1 MNFIGSSLGNLMRIR
16 NCKSKRISSWDRTG
30 GNRDFWKFEAGEQKT
45 IAEINSPGI
54 IRHIW
59 MTMWSNEKYYPR
71 RILLRMF
78 WDDEQQPSVEA
89 PIGDFFGIG
98 HGIIKNF
105 VSLPLTMSPEDGRGF
120 NCFFPMPFNKN
131 ARIEVDNQGAEA
143 LTFYFY
149 IDYEQ
154 YEKLDEGLAQF
165 HARWRRENPTIGW
178 GEDGDVDFKKLFE
191 TPNLD
196 GKENYVI
203 LEAEGKGHYVGCNLN
218 IDCYRRR
225 KNDWY
230 GEGDDMIFIDG
241 EIWPPSLHG
250 TGTEDYFNTAF
261 CPTQE
266 YNSPYHGITLNS
278 GNEDWKWKG
287 KNSLYRFHI
296 EDPIHFDKSILVTI
310 EHGHANNLAN
320 DYSSTAYWYQFE
332 PHKPFVKMLS
342 VEERLP
348 REDK

>member
-1 MNFIGSSLGNLMRIR
+1 MNGTCSSIGNLMKIR
-16 NCKSKRISSWDRTG
+16 NCKSKRISSYDKTG
-30 GNRDFWKFEAGEQKT
+30 GNKDFWRLKPNEQKV
-45 IAEINSPGI
+45 IAEIKNPGI

-59 MTMWSNEKYYPR
+59 MTMWSNDKYYPR

-78 WDDEQQPSVEA
+78 WEDEKLPSIEV

-98 HGIIKNF
+98 HGLVKNF
-105 VSLPLTMSPEDGRGF
+105 VSKPLTMSPEDGRGF
-120 NCFFPMPFNKN
+120 NCYFPMPFYKN
-131 ARIEVDNQGAEA
+131 ARIEVENQGEQQVS
-143 LTFYFY
+143 LYFY

-154 YEKLDEGLAQF
+154 YQKLEPDLAQF
-165 HARWRRENPTIGW
+165 HAQWRRQNPTPGW
-178 GEDGDVDFKKLFE
+178 GEDNDVDFKQLFE
-191 TPNLD
+191 TRNLD
-196 GKENYVI
+196 GKNNYVI
-203 LEAEGKGHYVGCNLN
+203 LEAEGRGHYVGCNLN

-241 EIWPPSLHG
+241 EPWPPSLHG

-266 YNSPYHGITLNS
+266 YNAPYHGITLNS

-287 KNSLYRFHI
+287 KNSMYRYHI
-296 EDPIHFDKSILVTI
+296 EDPIHFDKSIRVTI

-332 PHKPFVKMLS
+332 PHKPFPKMLP
-342 VEERLP
+342 VAERLP
-348 REDK
+348 REG